1 MVATSN
7 HTSVEKLN
15 AANEGKLPGW
25 LGLEVTNVQ
34 DGLVEGRLPVRT
46 ELVAHTGYLLAG
58 ALLSVADILC
68 AYGVSTVWPEGTS
81 GFTTAEVKCNFV
93 GTARE
98 GAVLC
103 RAKLLHGG
111 RTTQVWDAEMIN
123 EATGK
128 LMAAFRCTQIILY
141 PVAGRGA

>member
-1 MVATSN
+1 MVMTSN
-7 HTSVEKLN
+7 RTSVEGLN
-15 AANEGKLPGW
+15 KANEGKLPGW
-25 LGLEVTNVQ
+25 LGLEVINVQ
-34 DGLVEGRLPVRT
+34 DGLVEGRLPVRS

-68 AYGVSTVWPEGTS
+68 AYGVSTVWPEGAS
-81 GFTTAEVKCNFV
+81 GFTTAEVKCNFM

-123 EATGK
+123 ETTGK

-141 PVAGRGA
+141 PKG

>member
-1 MVATSN
+1 MVTTSN
-7 HTSVEKLN
+7 RTSVEGLN
-15 AANEGKLPGW
+15 KANEGKLPGW
-25 LGLEVTNVQ
+25 LGLEVITVE
-34 DGLVEGRLPVRT
+34 DGMVEGRLPVRS

-68 AYGVSTVWPEGTS
+68 AYGVSTVWPEGAS
-81 GFTTAEVKCNFV
+81 GFTTAEVKCNFM

-141 PVAGRGA
+141 PKG